1 MENFDN
7 TTKKLVLL
15 YVFSEI
21 AMPLAE
27 DTLIKLVSAD
37 NEWLSFIDCKQALL
51 ELHET
56 DLVYQSKANDK
67 LQYSITTDG
76 RECLK
81 HFYLRIPSSLRE
93 EITSFTKQNRLRYK
107 RKQEYFAD
115 YSRNMDGS
123 YTVILKI
130 SDSGT
135 VIMDLKLVVPTRA
148 AANRIYNNWENKAAQ
163 VYGMLYETIV
173 D

>member
-1 MENFDN
+1 MENFDS
-7 TTKKLVLL
+7 TTKKLILL

-27 DTLIKLVSAD
+27 DTLVKLVSSD

-56 DLVYQSKANDK
+56 DLIYQSKTNEK
-67 LQYSITTDG
+67 LLYSITTDG

-81 HFYLRIPSSLRE
+81 HFYLRIPASLRE
-93 EITSFTKQNRLRYK
+93 EITVFTKQNRLRYK

-148 AANRIYNNWENKAAQ
+148 AANRIYNNWETKAAQ

-173 D
+173 E